1 MHCFGEVL
9 LRIQERAPKPRSV
22 LEDALDLLPSLCKNL
37 GDVGCGFDDGCDIG
51 SPPGETAT
59 ERIDR
64 SLEIFR
70 WYSAQDFN
78 DRHRPDLAHRQ
89 SSVSDLLTGEDTT
102 GVVQHDVNLDA
113 VLERT

>member
-70 WYSAQDFN
+70 WYSAQDCL
-78 DRHRPDLAHRQ
+78 DRGEQ
-89 SSVSDLLTGEDTT
+89 LLRADRDRSLLLRD
-102 GVVQHDVNLDA
+102 DVF
-113 VLERT
+113 VLEVGRLV